1 MERQMKI
8 AARSGQECFDKPVLS
23 LVEGLSIN
31 GNFSLL
37 SVLSSFVLS
46 LSKDSE
52 RMFQRFARLTVAT
65 IIGVGLN
72 IASQAQA
79 QQKEMP
85 EVTMLTAVP
94 NFAFAAI
101 WVAEQLKYFEQE
113 GVRIK
118 ITPAPSG
125 SVCLNAVVGR
135 STNFCASTS
144 EGLVLAKVEGAPAIA
159 IQAHNRTMT
168 LGVVLRK
175 VIVDKLGL
183 SRESPIQARL
193 KALTQLG
200 TIGATGPGAASE
212 QVIKFLVKKAGGIG
226 TIIKFVYIGAP
237 ELPAA
242 LMNDVIDA
250 YALSPPSA
258 EISEASG
265 KGYVLIPLGKGEIP
279 ELTDY
284 PYEVLM
290 ARPDY
295 VETNPKIAMA
305 VSRAISRGGALFRN
319 KPEEA
324 KAALRAHRLS
334 VKLSPEV
341 FELSHNMVA
350 GAMPPWGTMSAAGWQ
365 KVINFATGAGIVKDL
380 AKAPSNK
387 EGVLWTNKYVGKP

>member
-1 MERQMKI
+1 MRKKRVKSSMRLI
-8 AARSGQECFDKPVLS
+8 AAAIVA
-23 LVEGLSIN
+23 V
-31 GNFSLL
+31 
-37 SVLSSFVLS
+37 FVG
-46 LSKDSE
+46 
-52 RMFQRFARLTVAT
+52 AAP
-65 IIGVGLN
+65 
-72 IASQAQA
+72 QAQA
-79 QQKEMP
+79 QQKELP
-85 EVTMLTAVP
+85 EVSMLTAVP

-135 STNFCASTS
+135 STQFCASTS
-144 EGLVLAKVEGAPAIA
+144 EGLVLARVEGAPAMA
-159 IQAHNRTMT
+159 IQAHNRAMT
-168 LGVVLRK
+168 LSVVLRK
-175 VIVDKLGL
+175 AIVEKLGL
-183 SRESPIQARL
+183 TRESPIGARL

-212 QVIKFLVKKAGGIG
+212 QIFKFLVKRAGAGG
-226 TIIKFVYIGAP
+226 TVLKFVYIGAP
-237 ELPAA
+237 ELPPS
-242 LMNDVIDA
+242 LMNNVIDA

-258 EISEASG
+258 EITEPSG

-290 ARPDY
+290 VRPDY
-295 VETNPKIAMA
+295 VEANPKIAMA
-305 VSRAISRGGALFRN
+305 VARAISRGGALFRS

-324 KAALRAHRLS
+324 KAALRSHRLS
-334 VKLSPEV
+334 TKEKLPDDV
-341 FELSHNMVA
+341 FELSYNMVA
-350 GAMPPWGTMSAAGWQ
+350 NAMPPWGTMSAAGWQ

-380 AKAPSNK
+380 SQAPSNK

>member
-1 MERQMKI
+1 MRKQAAFAIGII
-8 AARSGQECFDKPVLS
+8 A
-23 LVEGLSIN
+23 
-31 GNFSLL
+31 
-37 SVLSSFVLS
+37 
-46 LSKDSE
+46 
-52 RMFQRFARLTVAT
+52 LTVFILLA
-65 IIGVGLN
+65 G
-72 IASQAQA
+72 IASETRA
-79 QQKEMP
+79 QQKDLP
-85 EVTMLTAVP
+85 EVTLLTAVP

-144 EGLVLAKVEGAPAIA
+144 EGLVLARVEGAPAMA
-159 IQAHNRTMT
+159 IQAHNRAMT
-168 LGVVLRK
+168 LSVVLRK
-175 VIVDKLGL
+175 AVVDKLGVT
-183 SRESPIQARL
+183 RASPIGARL

-212 QVIKFLVKKAGGIG
+212 QIFKFLVKKAGAGG
-226 TIIKFVYIGAP
+226 TVLKFVYIGAP
-237 ELPAA
+237 ELPAS
-242 LMNDVIDA
+242 LMNNVIDA

-258 EISEASG
+258 EITEPSG

-290 ARPDY
+290 TRPDY
-295 VETNPKIAMA
+295 VEANPKIAMA
-305 VSRAISRGGALFRN
+305 VARAISRGGALFHS

-324 KAALRAHRLS
+324 KAALRNHRLS
-334 VKLSPEV
+334 TKDKLADDV
-341 FELSHNMVA
+341 FELSYNMVA
-350 GAMPPWGTMSAAGWQ
+350 GAMPRWGTMSPAGWQ
-365 KVINFATGAGIVKDL
+365 KVINFATGAGIVKE
-380 AKAPSNK
+380 AQAPSNK

>member
-1 MERQMKI
+1 MEKPMRFRAGVV
-8 AARSGQECFDKPVLS
+8 AAALVALS
-23 LVEGLSIN
+23 LGLVSP
-31 GNFSLL
+31 
-37 SVLSSFVLS
+37 
-46 LSKDSE
+46 
-52 RMFQRFARLTVAT
+52 AR
-65 IIGVGLN
+65 
-72 IASQAQA
+72 A
-79 QQKEMP
+79 QQKELP
-85 EVTMLTAVP
+85 EVSMLTAVP

-113 GVRIK
+113 GVRVK

-125 SVCLNAVVGR
+125 SVCLNAVIGR
-135 STNFCASTS
+135 STSFCASTS
-144 EGLVLAKVEGAPAIA
+144 EGLVLARVEGAQAIA

-168 LGVVLRK
+168 LGVTVRK
-175 VIVDKLGL
+175 AIVDKLGL
-183 SRESPIQARL
+183 TRESPIGARL

-212 QVIKFLVKKAGGIG
+212 QVIKFLVKKAGASA
-226 TIIKFVYIGAP
+226 TVLKFVYIGAA
-237 ELPAA
+237 ELPAS
-242 LMNDVIDA
+242 LMNDIIDA

-258 EISEASG
+258 EVTEAAG
-265 KGYVLIPLGKGEIP
+265 KGYVLIPLGKGEIT

-295 VETNPKIAMA
+295 VEANPKIAMA

-324 KAALRAHRLS
+324 KAALKAHRLS

-350 GAMPPWGTMSAAGWQ
+350 NAMPPWGTMTAAGWQ

-380 AKAPSNK
+380 AQAPSSK

>member
-1 MERQMKI
+1 MMQKR
-8 AARSGQECFDKPVLS
+8 AASAIGIVALT
-23 LVEGLSIN
+23 V
-31 GNFSLL
+31 
-37 SVLSSFVLS
+37 FVL
-46 LSKDSE
+46 LAGMTSE
-52 RMFQRFARLTVAT
+52 TT
-65 IIGVGLN
+65 
-72 IASQAQA
+72 A
-79 QQKEMP
+79 QQKELP

-113 GVRIK
+113 GVRMK

-135 STNFCASTS
+135 SINFCASTS

-175 VIVDKLGL
+175 AIVDKLGL
-183 SRESPIQARL
+183 TRESPINERL

-226 TIIKFVYIGAP
+226 TILKFVYIGAP
-237 ELPAA
+237 ELPAS

-290 ARPDY
+290 VRPDY
-295 VETNPKIAMA
+295 VAANPKIAMA
-305 VSRAISRGGALFRN
+305 VARAISRGGALFRN

-324 KAALRAHRLS
+324 KAALRSHRLS

-341 FELSHNMVA
+341 FELSYNMVA
-350 GAMPPWGTMSAAGWQ
+350 GAMPPWGTMNAAGWQ

-380 AKAPSNK
+380 AQAPSNK